1 MSQAKTIIGL
11 SLPADL
17 GRLAGLPFPDEVD
30 TQPRSENAAL
40 KIAEAAHALW
50 LELIID
56 PEQARAMRA
65 KVKSPH
71 TGDTLVAKGVDLWE
85 LAVLK
90 ASAYYDHALRILLAG
105 ERFPSWS
112 ESPPGFAWDI
122 PFAVLLEEGG
132 TKATPRAFKTERTY
146 LSAHIARAYV
156 LGMMSASFTRAAT
169 RGASFYGI
177 ALDSVGSLESLVAAS
192 KSKTQ
197 ETYARRLNLSL
208 IQYLRECHAAD
219 ADLENIEHRPGAFS
233 AMRLNELSLLARRD
247 KTVADRYGLKRIE
260 SIFEHR
266 LALVFQSFGFYVVST
281 RKGKSTVDLYCVSPS
296 PKGGYSFM
304 VEAKTSKRAYSLS
317 PRDSRA
323 IAQYVTDAESGLT
336 TLPPLKFVLLLA
348 H

>member
-1 MSQAKTIIGL
+1 M
-11 SLPADL
+11 
-17 GRLAGLPFPDEVD
+17 
-30 TQPRSENAAL
+30 
-40 KIAEAAHALW
+40 
-50 LELIID
+50 
-56 PEQARAMRA
+56 
-65 KVKSPH
+65 
-71 TGDTLVAKGVDLWE
+71 
-85 LAVLK
+85 
-90 ASAYYDHALRILLAG
+90 
-105 ERFPSWS
+105 
-112 ESPPGFAWDI
+112 
-122 PFAVLLEEGG
+122 
-132 TKATPRAFKTERTY
+132 
-146 LSAHIARAYV
+146 
-156 LGMMSASFTRAAT
+156 
-169 RGASFYGI
+169 
-177 ALDSVGSLESLVAAS
+177 AAS

-348 H
+348 HQAASTMNRKLVEAEASIGLPLRFATASQIAQLRESLPGPLPPAAFLGEVLRSPSILPEDFAARVAQGYEAVQGAHVKFAEQLLSVHKGQLPKPESSG